1 MVETPFRPVSAF
13 GHEPRWTETAVEA
26 VETAHEAVETA
37 AEAVETA
44 AEAVETGEA
53 VETAAEAVKMTVAL
67 ESGEVEAKMDYC
79 SEESV
84 ALASNMEERCSSL
97 AIELSF
103 SWLPQVQSNPYLHLQ
118 GSPASAPHNLSSLH
132 PP

>member
-1 MVETPFRPVSAF
+1 M
-13 GHEPRWTETAVEA
+13 
-26 VETAHEAVETA
+26 A

-44 AEAVETGEA
+44 DEAVETADEA
-53 VETAAEAVKMTVAL
+53 VETAALETGEAMKTMVAL
-67 ESGEVEAKMDYC
+67 ETGEVEAKMDCYT
-79 SEESV
+79 EESV
-84 ALASNMEERCSSL
+84 ALASNMEERCTSL

>member
-13 GHEPRWTETAVEA
+13 GHEPRWTETA
-26 VETAHEAVETA
+26 

-44 AEAVETGEA
+44 AEA

-84 ALASNMEERCSSL
+84 ALAANLEEICTSS
-97 AIELSF
+97 AIELS
-103 SWLPQVQSNPYLHLQ
+103 
-118 GSPASAPHNLSSLH
+118 LS
-132 PP
+132 